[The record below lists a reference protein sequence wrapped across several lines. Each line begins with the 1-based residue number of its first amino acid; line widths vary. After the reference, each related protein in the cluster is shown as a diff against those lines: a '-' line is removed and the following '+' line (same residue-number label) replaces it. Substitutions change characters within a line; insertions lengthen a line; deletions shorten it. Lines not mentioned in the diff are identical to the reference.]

1 MDRIDQ
7 ALATL
12 WAKKN
17 DRDGRLTWLPLTT
30 HLEDTKGVITCLYQH
45 WMSDGQKEI
54 LLHTIKPAVGTV
66 DEALGRRL
74 AQFLASVH
82 DIGKATPVFQTQK
95 GFQHA
100 ADLDDALVEHLEQ
113 SGFTGI
119 SKISLDNQD
128 RKRTHHTVTG
138 EYLLGQYGVRDD
150 IASIIGA
157 HHGKP
162 LDDKKEVNDQRA
174 YEDFYDQNENGD
186 PSVIALWQ
194 AVQKEIFLRAMR
206 TGEFTKPDR
215 TADVA
220 LLPEITEPGQVIL
233 SGLVIM
239 ADWIA
244 SNEQYFPLIPIEE
257 MTTGDMRQRLEKGW
271 TQWYKHHA
279 DEPLTLSSTGK
290 AEDYYTMRFGFT
302 PRDFQ
307 RIVFD
312 TITKTEDPG
321 IFILEAP
328 MGGGKTEAALAA
340 VEQLMAA
347 TQLDGLFFGLP
358 TQATSN
364 GIFRRIETW
373 YEQLVKDYDKRST
386 MKLMHGKAALN
397 DLQEELSR
405 GDHVDED
412 GGAGVFTSAW
422 FSGRKTAILSDAVVG
437 TVDHFLLTALKQRHL
452 ALRHLGFSRK
462 IVVIDEVHAYDAY
475 MDVYLA
481 RALEWMGAFGI
492 PVVLLSATLPS
503 EIRKRLVTA
512 YLEGQDIWLEDME
525 ARKCDQIF
533 ASEQYPL
540 LTYTCGAHEA
550 LATENFAPVLQQEIH
565 FPTEKNQQI
574 TFQSLDEEELYHTLQ
589 DFLDAGGVAGVLVN
603 TVARA
608 QEIYRRMIEFFPNEV
623 SLFHAHFIDTDRA
636 EKEKQLMHEIGK
648 DATRPYRAIII
659 GTQVLEQ
666 SLDIDFDVLIS
677 DLCPMDLLLQRVGRL
692 HRHNIS
698 RPRKLEEPKL
708 LIMELSDTFD
718 FEEGASAIYGKYLL
732 ARTQCVLEKQNGSI
746 LLPKDISP
754 LVQRVY
760 GDMPLQIKSSLQE
773 IYKKAHKDYESVKE
787 KKQNKA
793 GDFLLRDPSFDWDPE
808 ECNLHGWLDTTART
822 DNEAMAYAQV
832 RDAQESIEVIAVRQI
847 GEGYGFFEGKEDIS
861 GQIENNKIMKELSS
875 HTLKISHSIAVKGC
889 GSISNTIAYLEEFN
903 HGHLANW
910 QKQPWLKGCLGIIF
924 QMEDDGKTGWFKL
937 KDATLYYDKDI
948 GLRVEQVE

>member
-54 LLHTIKPAVGTV
+54 LLRTIKPAVGTA

-95 GFQHA
+95 SFQHA

-119 SKISLDNQD
+119 SELSLDAQD

-206 TGEFTKPDR
+206 TGEFTKSDR
-215 TADVA
+215 TTDIA

-244 SNEQYFPLIPIEE
+244 SNERYFPLIPIEE

-271 TQWYKHHA
+271 TQRYKHHA
-279 DEPLTLSSTGK
+279 DEPLTLSSTGE
-290 AEDYYTMRFGFT
+290 AEAYYTMRFGFA

-312 TITKTEDPG
+312 TIAKTEDPG

-340 VEQLMAA
+340 VEQLIAA

-422 FSGRKTAILSDAVVG
+422 FSGRKTAILSDAAVG

-475 MDVYLA
+475 MDVYLK

-492 PVVLLSATLPS
+492 PVVLLSATLPAGIRRDLICAYQKGRGYG
-503 EIRKRLVTA
+503 IRKADRDSNAL
-512 YLEGQDIWLEDME
+512 
-525 ARKCDQIF
+525 IF
-533 ASEQYPL
+533 DSDHYPL
-540 LTYTCGAHEA
+540 LTYTEGDKIC
-550 LATENFAPVLQQEIH
+550 QRDD
-565 FPTEKNQQI
+565 FPKAKDCCVAVH
-574 TFQSLDEEELYHTLQ
+574 SLDEEKLAETLQ
-589 DFLDAGGVAGVLVN
+589 ILLKDGGVAGIIVN
-603 TVARA
+603 TVRRA
-608 QEIYRRMIEFFPNEV
+608 QEIYQALAERFHGEV
-623 SLFHAHFIDTDRA
+623 SLLHAHFIDTDRMK
-636 EKEKQLMHEIGK
+636 KERVLMDQIGK
-648 DATRPYRAIII
+648 GAKRPYRAIVI

-666 SLDIDFDVLIS
+666 SLDIDFDVLFT

-692 HRHNIS
+692 HRHKIH
-698 RPRKLEEPKL
+698 RPKALREPAL
-708 LIMELSDTFD
+708 YVMGMSATLD
-718 FEEGASAIYGKYLL
+718 FEQGASHIYGEYLL
-732 ARTQCVLEKQNGSI
+732 ARTQKI
-746 LLPKDISP
+746 LPETLFLPRDISP
-754 LVQRVY
+754 LVQQVY
-760 GDMPLQIKSSLQE
+760 GNETFDWTEGLEAKYQDFRESHNEKRVQKE
-773 IYKKAHKDYESVKE
+773 DKA
-787 KKQNKA
+787 NR
-793 GDFLLRDPSFDWDPE
+793 GFLLDRPHLKWKPE
-808 ECNLHGWLDTTART
+808 KYNLLGWLKTEAQDTSDDIACS
-822 DNEAMAYAQV
+822 QV
-832 RDAQESIEVIAVRQI
+832 RDAEESIEVIAVRQC
-847 GEGYGFFEGKEDIS
+847 GNGYSYFDSKEDIS
-861 GQIENNKIMKELSS
+861 GQIEKVERMKELSS
-875 HTLKISHSIAVKGC
+875 HTLKLSHLTAVQAC
-889 GSISNTIAYLEEFN
+889 GSVSETIAWLESYN
-903 HGHLANW
+903 RTHLSDW
-910 QKQPWLKGCLGIIF
+910 QSLPWLKGCLGIIF
-924 QMEDDGKTGWFKL
+924 QMDEDMQTGFFPLGKVM
-937 KDATLYYDKDI
+937 LYYDDRL
-948 GLRVEQVE
+948 GLRVEKTSSSR